1 MRKKTETKEENTFAP
16 LVAVLAASL
25 MLLPL
30 VMYPFMADVYAL
42 PKATLLS
49 VSTLLLLFLYFRYA
63 VAARGFTV
71 YRSPLDGIVFLYVAA
86 VTVSLLISDQPLLG
100 LVGKYKRYEGLP
112 ALFSFAVVYFI
123 AAQTIRDEK
132 SLERLLKVLAVGLIP
147 VVLYGFAQAA
157 GYDFP
162 GVLLFER
169 RAQSSLGNPIV
180 LGTYLVVMLPL
191 LYGLGKNSS
200 QPNWRSLSWLS
211 MPALFVCL
219 LLTESRGAL
228 VGLGASMV
236 ALFALGRPPAAAHAK
251 KKRRNPAERGGR
263 MRVIYIVVAVLVVL
277 IALFAVLPTDNLGKR
292 AVSTFAFSEGS
303 VATRI
308 EIWKASLAMVA
319 DRPLTGFGLEQM
331 GYRFTQFKTDRHS
344 KIAPSAVTDRAHNDF
359 LQTAVDSGLLG
370 LLFYL
375 WMIIAVALSLYRG
388 RRATPY
394 AGALFAALTGYFA
407 QAQTGIPAVF
417 MTPLVWMLLAVAMNL
432 SGRSRAVRVELPAWL
447 GSPASAY
454 VVGAACAVLA
464 LASFLPVA
472 ADLRIHKGQQAAWE
486 SFETVAPERAAPHI
500 ESALRLYP
508 YQTAY
513 SRMAAE
519 FYLDYAVYAG
529 NDIFAQRA
537 ALIAEQGLALNE
549 RDFELTYYAGEASL
563 LSYRFKENPLSL
575 ARAQDYFEATEK
587 LWPQVD
593 FIDSRLLEV
602 ALLRGD
608 NEKALAKAREMVD
621 EGQEDVRAYYVLLAE
636 ARRLDDDEQVTKY
649 LKIIE
654 KMQPGVLE
662 RTEGR

>member
-1 MRKKTETKEENTFAP
+1 MGKKPRTKEENTFAP

-25 MLLPL
+25 MLLQL
-30 VMYPFMADVYAL
+30 IMYPLMADVYAL
-42 PKATLLS
+42 PKATFLS
-49 VSTLLLLFLYFRYA
+49 VATLLLLFLYFRYA
-63 VAARGFTV
+63 VAAQRFTV
-71 YRSPLDGIVFLYVAA
+71 YRSPLDTIVLLYLAA
-86 VTVSLLISDQPLLG
+86 VTISLLISDQPLLG

-132 SLERLLKVLAVGLIP
+132 SLEWLLKILAVGLIP

-169 RAQSSLGNPIV
+169 RVQSSLGNPIL

-191 LYGLGKNSS
+191 LFGLGRNSS
-200 QPNWRSLSWLS
+200 QPNWRTLAWLL
-211 MPALFVCL
+211 MPALFANI
-219 LLTESRGAL
+219 LLTESRGAW

-236 ALFALGRPPAAAHAK
+236 ALFVLGRPPSTAHAK
-251 KKRRNPAERGGR
+251 KKRRDRAEQGRRIRG
-263 MRVIYIVVAVLVVL
+263 IYIIVGVLIVS
-277 IALFAVLPTDNLGKR
+277 IALFALLPTDNLEKR
-292 AVSTFAFSEGS
+292 FVSTFAFSEGS
-303 VATRI
+303 VSTRI
-308 EIWKASLAMVA
+308 EIWKASLSMVA

-331 GYRFTQFKTDRHS
+331 GYWFPLFKTERHS
-344 KIAPSAVTDRAHNDF
+344 KIAPSAVTDRTHNDF
-359 LQTAVDSGLLG
+359 LQTAVDSGLPG
-370 LLFYL
+370 LLFFL
-375 WMIIAVALSLYRG
+375 WMIIAVALSLYCG

-394 AGALFAALTGYFA
+394 AAALFAALTGYFA

-417 MTPLVWMLLAVAMNL
+417 MTPLIWMLLAVAMNL
-432 SGRSRAVRVELPAWL
+432 SGQSRATKVKLPAWL
-447 GSPASAY
+447 RSPASAY
-454 VVGAACAVLA
+454 AVGAVCAALA
-464 LASFLPVA
+464 LASFLPVV
-472 ADLRIHKGQQAAWE
+472 ADLRIYKGQQAAWE
-486 SFETVAPERAAPHI
+486 SFEMVAPEMAAPDI

-513 SRMAAE
+513 SKIASE

-529 NDIFAQRA
+529 NDVFAQRA
-537 ALIAEQGLALNE
+537 VLIAEQGLAFNE

-575 ARAQDYFEATEK
+575 ARAQDYFEMTEK
-587 LWPQVD
+587 LWPQLN
-593 FIDSRLLEV
+593 FIDSKLLEV
-602 ALLRGD
+602 AVLKGD
-608 NEKALAKAREMVD
+608 NEKALAKAREMVA

-636 ARRLDDDEQVTKY
+636 ARRLDDSEQVTKY
-649 LKIIE
+649 LKLIE